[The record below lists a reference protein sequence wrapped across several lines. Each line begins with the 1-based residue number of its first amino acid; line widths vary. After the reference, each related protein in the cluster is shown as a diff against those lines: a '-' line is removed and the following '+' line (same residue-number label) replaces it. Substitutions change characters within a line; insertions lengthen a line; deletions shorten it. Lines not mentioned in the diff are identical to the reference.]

1 MGTFLW
7 IAQRVSALII
17 LSFVLFILISY
28 FIKPYQYDASIW
40 YFDIHTTV
48 MKVFT
53 SAFLVVMIG
62 HALQGLK
69 AIEDDYFTER
79 TIGMFMPGMTYLAK
93 VLKYAYRAFIGL
105 VILVLAYVVVFSYLM
120 EL

>member
-7 IAQRVSALII
+7 ITQRVSALIL
-17 LSFVLFILISY
+17 LSYVLFILISY
-28 FIKPYQYDASIW
+28 FTKPYQYDASIW
-40 YFDIHTTV
+40 YFDIHTIT
-48 MKVFT
+48 MKIFT
-53 SAFLVVMIG
+53 SAFLVVMVG

>member
-7 IAQRVSALII
+7 IAQRVSSLII
-17 LSFVLFILISY
+17 LSYVLLILISY

-40 YFDIHTTV
+40 YFDIHTLT

-53 SAFLVVMIG
+53 SAFLIVMVG

-79 TIGMFMPGMTYLAK
+79 TIGMFLPGMSYLAK
-93 VLKYAYRAFIGL
+93 ILRYAYRGFIVL
-105 VILVLAYVVVFSYLM
+105 VIIVLTYVVVFSYLM

>member
-1 MGTFLW
+1 MGTFFW
-7 IAQRVSALII
+7 IAQRVSSIII
-17 LSFVLFILISY
+17 LSYVLFILISY
-28 FIKPYQYDASIW
+28 FIKQYQYDASIW
-40 YFDIHTTV
+40 YFDIHTIT
-48 MKVFT
+48 MKIFT
-53 SAFLVVMIG
+53 SAFLVVMVG

-93 VLKYAYRAFIGL
+93 ILRYLYRAFIGL

>member
-1 MGTFLW
+1 MGTFFW

-17 LSFVLFILISY
+17 LSYVLFILISY
-28 FIKPYQYDASIW
+28 FVKPYQYDASIW
-40 YFDIHTTV
+40 YFDIHTTA

-53 SAFLVVMIG
+53 SAFLVVMVS

-93 VLKYAYRAFIGL
+93 FLKYAYRSFIGL
-105 VILVLAYVVVFSYLM
+105 VILVLAYVVVFNYLM

>member
-1 MGTFLW
+1 MDIKVPNTG
-7 IAQRVSALII
+7 II
-17 LSFVLFILISY
+17 LIW
-28 FIKPYQYDASIW
+28 PYQYDASIW
-40 YFDIHTTV
+40 YFDIHTTA

-53 SAFLVVMIG
+53 SAFLVVMVS

-93 VLKYAYRAFIGL
+93 YVIPGINIPIVLSVK
-105 VILVLAYVVVFSYLM
+105 
-120 EL
+120 